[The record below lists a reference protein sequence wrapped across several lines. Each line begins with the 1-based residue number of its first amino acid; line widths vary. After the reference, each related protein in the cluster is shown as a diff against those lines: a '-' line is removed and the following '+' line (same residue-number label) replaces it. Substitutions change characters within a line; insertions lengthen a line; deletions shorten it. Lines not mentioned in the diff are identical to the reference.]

1 MYDRQCQAT
10 LKALITTYKAIPPD
24 YSRSKTSMFLVR
36 FGESDEYRLLF
47 DLRTPFV
54 QKICS
59 PSPTGNAKQPYRS
72 RSRSS
77 LFLPDCNIDPRTRNR
92 IVAMQLLSLGFP
104 RITTA
109 ALHSKLE
116 VTLLEL
122 SQQAPDCKVGNLY
135 ALHTL
140 YDRVTF

>member
-1 MYDRQCQAT
+1 LSIFTVFSSDFFNL
-10 LKALITTYKAIPPD
+10 LKRGCHVFSAD
-24 YSRSKTSMFLVR
+24 
-36 FGESDEYRLLF
+36 
-47 DLRTPFV
+47 
-54 QKICS
+54 
-59 PSPTGNAKQPYRS
+59 
-72 RSRSS
+72 
-77 LFLPDCNIDPRTRNR
+77 IDPRTRNR